1 MKIVTT
7 IENFDE
13 PLYLESGRILES
25 FKLAYETYG
34 ELNKDKSN
42 AIVVFHALTGS
53 HHAAGNYEGDKKAGW
68 WNPLIG
74 DEKTV
79 DTKKYF
85 VICVNVLGSCFGS
98 TGPMSNGDKDPLR
111 LKFPV
116 ITISDMVK
124 SQMKLFERLGIKK
137 AHAIIGGSMGGM
149 QALCCAVEY
158 PAFTDRVIC
167 LASTYATQ
175 AWAIAFNRLAME
187 GIVNDPRFKDGHYG
201 ENDFKEEGLFGF
213 AVGRMA
219 GHISFLSP
227 HSMDKKFGRNYVETD
242 GLYELFGRFQVE
254 RYMEYNGHSF
264 AKRFDPLSYLYIIKA
279 MNIFDATR
287 NYDSLE
293 DSLHHIKAKMTLIAF
308 KEDKL
313 FRPREMEEIRD
324 TLVNV
329 GRGEQVDYVCIDSD
343 YGHDAFL
350 IEYDKFDFYIE
361 KALK

>member
-1 MKIVTT
+1 
-7 IENFDE
+7 
-13 PLYLESGRILES
+13 
-25 FKLAYETYG
+25 
-34 ELNKDKSN
+34 
-42 AIVVFHALTGS
+42 
-53 HHAAGNYEGDKKAGW
+53 
-68 WNPLIG
+68 
-74 DEKTV
+74 
-79 DTKKYF
+79 
-85 VICVNVLGSCFGS
+85 
-98 TGPMSNGDKDPLR
+98 MSNGEKEPLR

-116 ITISDMVK
+116 VTISDMVA
-124 SQMKLFERLGIKK
+124 SQMKLFKRLGIEK
-137 AHAIIGGSMGGM
+137 AYAIIGGSMGGM
-149 QALCCAVEY
+149 QALCVAVEY
-158 PAFTDRVIC
+158 PEFTDRVIC
-167 LASTYATQ
+167 IASTYATQ

-187 GIVNDPRFKDGHYG
+187 GIVNDPRFKDGQY
-201 ENDFKEEGLFGF
+201 DKDAFKDEGLFGF

-227 HSMDKKFGRNYVETD
+227 HSMDSKFGRNYVSTD
-242 GLYELFGRFQVE
+242 GLYELFGRFEVE

-293 DSLHHIKAKMTLIAF
+293 HSLHHIKSKLTLIAF

-324 TLVNV
+324 TLVNL
-329 GRGEQVDYVCIDSD
+329 GRGSEVDYVCIDSD

-361 KALK
+361 KALRS